1 MKRIAKRISW
11 GEGLKAGA
19 RTAWMLGKIVF
30 PVTLVVTVLQ
40 YTALY
45 DALISAIEPVMSWF
59 GLPGEAAVPLVLANL
74 LNTYAAIGAVVTIEL
89 SVKQV
94 FILALMINF
103 SHMLPVESA
112 VCRRAGVSAALVTL
126 IRLALAAAAG
136 LALNF
141 AYPGSSRTANYGMAA
156 AGSPDPSGWVEIS
169 ASALQSAAA
178 SVLQLA
184 IIVFPV
190 MMLIQILKD
199 IKVLDWFAERMRPL
213 MNPLGLPARGAVTM
227 ASGMLFGLAFGAGVI
242 LEQAREQEFTRRE
255 LTLIVIF
262 LSACHAVVED
272 TLVLVPLGIN
282 VLPVLLVRLA
292 VAVALTAAIAALW
305 KPKSAKTAE

>member
-1 MKRIAKRISW
+1 MKRRIAW

-30 PVTLVVTVLQ
+30 PVTLLVNVVQ
-40 YTALY
+40 YTAVY
-45 DALISAIEPVMSWF
+45 GALISAIEPVMSWF

-74 LNTYAAIGAVVTIEL
+74 LNTYAAIGAVMTIEL

-126 IRLALAAAAG
+126 LRLGLAALAG
-136 LALNF
+136 IALNLS
-141 AYPGSSRTANYGMAA
+141 YSGSQQTADYGMAA
-156 AGSPDPSGWVEIS
+156 PGGPEPSGWAEIS
-169 ASALQSAAA
+169 ASALQAAA
-178 SVLQLA
+178 GSVLQLA
-184 IIVFPV
+184 LIVFPV
-190 MMLIQILKD
+190 MMLIQVLKD
-199 IKVLDWFAERMRPL
+199 LAVLDWFAERMRPL
-213 MNPLGLPARGAVTM
+213 MNPLGLPARGSVTM

-262 LSACHAVVED
+262 LSASHAIVED
-272 TLVLVPLGIN
+272 TLVLLPLGIN
-282 VLPVLLVRLA
+282 VLPVLLIRLA

-305 KPKSAKTAE
+305 RPKSARTAE